1 MTLVID
7 IQGGGGGGGG
17 GRKKESLQILD
28 FLNFIFFLNYVG
40 SITRHSSGKWA
51 RTHPP
56 ERAAGRVR
64 FPLLV

>member
-7 IQGGGGGGGG
+7 IQGGG

-28 FLNFIFFLNYVG
+28 LLKFIFFLNYVG
-40 SITRHSSGKWA
+40 SITRHCSGKWA